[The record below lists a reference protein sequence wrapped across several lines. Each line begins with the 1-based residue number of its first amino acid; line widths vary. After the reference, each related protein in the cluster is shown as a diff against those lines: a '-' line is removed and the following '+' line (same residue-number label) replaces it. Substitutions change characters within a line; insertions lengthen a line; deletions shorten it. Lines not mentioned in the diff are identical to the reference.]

1 MAAAAAEMGFPV
13 GYSEFLLPKVFLHLV
28 FLLGHVRRLISW
40 IFEVLGLG
48 DLLLD
53 AEISPSAA
61 AGDYSAAAA
70 SERRRGRQGRGAG
83 QIQSAAAAVALI
95 REMLPV
101 ARVEELRA
109 EGWDIPEDCAV
120 CLQEFAAGDE
130 ARRPGN
136 CRHVFHRCCL
146 DRWTEHDQ
154 RTCPLCRTPLV
165 PEDMR
170 EAFDGRIWAA
180 ASEVYSSIRYYGD
193 VDVDVD
199 GEGFEYDS
207 AAVDLLRQYSP
218 HPQTAAAA
226 AASS

>member
-1 MAAAAAEMGFPV
+1 MGFPV
-13 GYSEFLLPKVFLHLV
+13 GYSEFLLPKVCLHLV
-28 FLLGHVRRLISW
+28 FLLGHIRRLISW
-40 IFEVLGLG
+40 IFEALGLG

-53 AEISPSAA
+53 AEISPSARA
-61 AGDYSAAAA
+61 AARDYSAAAA
-70 SERRRGRQGRGAG
+70 SERHRGRQGHGG
-83 QIQSAAAAVALI
+83 GEIQSAAAAALI
-95 REMLPV
+95 QEMLPV

-165 PEDMR
+165 PEELQ

-180 ASEVYSSIRYYGD
+180 AGEVPPFVHYYG
-193 VDVDVD
+193 D

-207 AAVDLLRQYSP
+207 AAVDLFRQYSP
-218 HPQTAAAA
+218 SPLASAAAAAA

>member
-1 MAAAAAEMGFPV
+1 MGFPV
-13 GYSEFLLPKVFLHLV
+13 GYSEFLLPKVCLHLV
-28 FLLGHVRRLISW
+28 FLLGHIRRLISW
-40 IFEVLGLG
+40 IFEALGLG

-53 AEISPSAA
+53 AEISPSARA
-61 AGDYSAAAA
+61 AARDYSAAAA
-70 SERRRGRQGRGAG
+70 SERHRGRQGHGGGEIQVGTSRG
-83 QIQSAAAAVALI
+83 
-95 REMLPV
+95 
-101 ARVEELRA
+101 LR
-109 EGWDIPEDCAV
+109 V

-165 PEDMR
+165 PEELQ

-180 ASEVYSSIRYYGD
+180 AGEVPPFVHYYG
-193 VDVDVD
+193 D

-207 AAVDLLRQYSP
+207 AAVDLFRQYSP
-218 HPQTAAAA
+218 SPLASAAAAAA